1 MPNLTTI
8 AKWAASIGIS
18 RQQGYSAVNRCGIP
32 VTDGKLDPDQASILY
47 RENTRLRAGAG
58 SGGKED
64 AGDPE
69 KSANSASASEYAKQ
83 RARRESSEADIAEMK
98 AAEMSGK
105 YLDKA
110 DVDASLFEVARS
122 LRDGLTNCA
131 RRIAAEVAGLQ
142 TADECEVVI
151 DREHRALI
159 ESLARTLLTKLT
171 VNGAAGGMES
181 GSE

>member
-8 AKWAASIGIS
+8 AKWAASMGIS
-18 RQQGYSAVNRCGIP
+18 RQQGYAAVDRCRIQ
-32 VTDGKLDPDQASILY
+32 VVDGKLDAESATALY
-47 RENTRLRAGAG
+47 HEHTRVRAGGAG
-58 SGGKED
+58 RAKGK
-64 AGDPE
+64 GDVPE
-69 KSANSASASEYAKQ
+69 GENSASASEYAKQ

-105 YLDKA
+105 YLIKA

-142 TADECEVVI
+142 TADDCEMVI

-171 VNGAAGGMES
+171 VSGAAAGVES
-181 GSE
+181 GAE